1 MASICDSTSSGAS
14 DCNDKFIAPIMMK
27 GINPLGDLGLYKY
40 IMESS
45 YMQALWDI
53 QNLVNLSAIMRL
65 QQPMTYQVLNILG
78 FCTCCNVPEL
88 GLGSHFNVDH
98 YGAASTS
105 ETRALLH
112 SSLTFPSF
120 ERQTNTQSTFLHKI
134 ESKKEV
140 KIEVEPEK
148 HSEESQPKEEGPHS
162 TGETSEPDSDEEAKD
177 DNYLLQNHP
186 YEIKYIHNK
195 KTNRKLKRMVC
206 KYEGCDK
213 VFEKKWNFKDH
224 IRMHM
229 GETPYKCRECNKSF
243 TQRGNLVKHER
254 QHTFKNLKA
263 RKIHKCSI
271 CTKAFTEKYNLK
283 VSPISLDFDLSQ
295 HFMGV

>member
-1 MASICDSTSSGAS
+1 MASISDSTSSGNS
-14 DCNDKFIAPIMMK
+14 DCNDKLLAPLAMK
-27 GINPLGDLGLYKY
+27 GINPIGDLGLYKY

-53 QNLVNLSAIMRL
+53 QNLVNLSAIMRF

-78 FCTCCNVPEL
+78 FCTCCNVQEL
-88 GLGSHFNVDH
+88 GLGSHCNVDP
-98 YGAASTS
+98 YGTASIA
-105 ETRALLH
+105 ETHALMH

-120 ERQTNTQSTFLHKI
+120 ERQTNTQSAFSTKFEPKV
-134 ESKKEV
+134 EV
-140 KIEVEPEK
+140 KVEAEADK
-148 HSEESQPKEEGPHS
+148 LYDESVPKEDDQHL
-162 TGETSEPDSDEEAKD
+162 TGETSELDPDEEAKD

-186 YEIKYIHNK
+186 YEIKYILNK

-206 KYEGCDK
+206 KYDGCDK

-229 GETPYKCRECNKSF
+229 GETPYRCRECNKSF

-263 RKIHKCSI
+263 RKIHKCNI

-283 VSPISLDFDLSQ
+283 VSPPL
-295 HFMGV
+295 